1 MPKCLSCRQMELIT
15 NNWAFVLLAL
25 LAAADAIVSLTPSKK
40 DDQIVGYLR
49 VIIQTISGKRKK

>member
-1 MPKCLSCRQMELIT
+1 MELIT
-15 NNWAFVLLAL
+15 DNWAFVLLAL